1 MENKEKRNIVWVVS
15 SNMDL
20 GKKVS
25 DMILDKFGD
34 EKFNIAVRYLNRDY
48 QYEDLFKDDDP
59 FLVVTDYTAKTRDE
73 FGNTVKISYLDPE
86 REFRGVPITGIK
98 TFGIYIPCLLRSR
111 IKKYLKKIK
120 P

>member
-1 MENKEKRNIVWVVS
+1 
-15 SNMDL
+15 
-20 GKKVS
+20 KVS

-73 FGNTVKISYLDPE
+73 FGNTVKISYLDPK
-86 REFRGVPITGIK
+86 REFRGIPITGIK
-98 TFGIYIPCLLRSR
+98 TFGIYVPCLLRRR
-111 IKKYLKKIK
+111 IKKYFKKLSVTFK
-120 P
+120 